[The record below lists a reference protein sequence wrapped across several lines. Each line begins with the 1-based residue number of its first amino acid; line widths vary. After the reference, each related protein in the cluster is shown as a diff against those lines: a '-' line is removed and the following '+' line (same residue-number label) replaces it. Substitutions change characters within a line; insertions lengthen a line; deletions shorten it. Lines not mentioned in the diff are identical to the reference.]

1 MMMRRGPAAAASQR
15 GPLTA
20 RSMRCGRKSPSTTAR
35 KRLLASRA
43 GAGNRSGEDRVK
55 PCGERIVD
63 QRGAGRPYNALPQLR
78 PHSLFQSEA
87 RLRRERLCDAAR
99 CVLPIFIGPHTS
111 LVSSTGPN
119 FVDAPYVYVFAA
131 FNMHVL
137 RAYSSFCASALLC
150 SQLSSCGLH
159 VHDSICVCTFLLPLT
174 MGAMAL
180 IPLSTRRPGSSRSP
194 PVLRRLTFQSPRC
207 ISARGPLGHFR
218 PRWLLMPGHM
228 ETPTQSLPSCNATL
242 PQEI

>member
-1 MMMRRGPAAAASQR
+1 MRACVLIVSCVAIRGCRSSSRSLLLCISRWTLSPRLR
-15 GPLTA
+15 GVVCSSLHA
-20 RSMRCGRKSPSTTAR
+20 RVRYQLSRHP
-35 KRLLASRA
+35 RLLL
-43 GAGNRSGEDRVK
+43 K
-55 PCGERIVD
+55 
-63 QRGAGRPYNALPQLR
+63 RGCAVRG
-78 PHSLFQSEA
+78 
-87 RLRRERLCDAAR
+87 CDAAR

-180 IPLSTRRPGSSRSP
+180 IPVSTRRPGSSRSP